1 MAETTVKKKQEAKV
15 ETRNGR
21 GYSYKYADLAAVHA
35 YLEEKGE
42 TYYQDVEVIDGVD
55 YIVTHRMIGDRWVA
69 LRGVRIMTSEPKG
82 NPAQEQGAAVTYARR
97 YSLLMAYG
105 LATEDDDAQSLTRS
119 TKREPEKMIT
129 PEQAS
134 VIARNYDDRY
144 LPKLLDAYQIDALE
158 KMTEKQAA
166 DLIKRY
172 KLS

>member
-1 MAETTVKKKQEAKV
+1 MAQTAVKKKQEATTGK
-15 ETRNGR
+15 
-21 GYSYKYADLAAVHA
+21 YSYKYADLAAVHE

-42 TYYQDVEVIDGVD
+42 EYYQDVEVIDGVD
-55 YIVTHRMIGDRWVA
+55 YIVTHRKMGDRWVA
-69 LRGVRIMTSEPKG
+69 LRGVRILTSAPKG

-129 PEQAS
+129 PEQAAI
-134 VIARNYDDRY
+134 IARNYDDRY
-144 LPKLLDAYQIDALE
+144 MIKLLDAYQIDALE

>member
-105 LATEDDDAQSLTRS
+105 LATEDDDAQSRTRS

-129 PEQAS
+129 PEQAGI
-134 VIARNYDDRY
+134 IARNYDDRY
-144 LPKLLDAYQIDALE
+144 MIKLLEAYQIDALE

-166 DLIKRY
+166 DLIRRY
-172 KLS
+172 KLA